1 MFITTGYVRVWFT
14 TDASVAST
22 GFDLNLVVTLIPNN
36 TATLASNVTV
46 QTLDVTGSRYANNM
60 NHEWILDLRN
70 RTDVLFI
77 VTYFEQFQTQVRP
90 FFMHSRSNNCSLF

>member
-14 TDASVAST
+14 TDASVTST

-36 TATLASNVTV
+36 TANLASNVTV

-90 FFMHSRSNNCSLF
+90 FFYA